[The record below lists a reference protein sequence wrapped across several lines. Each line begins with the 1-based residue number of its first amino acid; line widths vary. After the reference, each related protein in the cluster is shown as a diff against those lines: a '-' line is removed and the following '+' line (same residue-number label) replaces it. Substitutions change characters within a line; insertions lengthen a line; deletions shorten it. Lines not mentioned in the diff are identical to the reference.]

1 MDTTK
6 LSHKERINKELL
18 EAGVTRYGMKKFAV
32 HYLPNVIHENEHIK
46 GIVYG
51 RYRDKQG
58 VTNWNEGILVAT
70 DLRIIFLDHKPGFTD
85 MDELTYDVVSGINI
99 TTALFSSVTLHTRIN
114 DYQVRFT
121 NTKCASIFTEYVEER
136 LLLVKNTT
144 PGYKL

>member
-70 DLRIIFLDHKPGFTD
+70 DFSNNL
-85 MDELTYDVVSGINI
+85 SG
-99 TTALFSSVTLHTRIN
+99 S
-114 DYQVRFT
+114 
-121 NTKCASIFTEYVEER
+121 
-136 LLLVKNTT
+136 
-144 PGYKL
+144 